1 MGGARARCPAL
12 RDSKTQGKWTST
24 RARGESCANRPQVVQ
39 GTCAPTGAARLRP
52 PDVLRLIRGRSNG
65 SGETRATELPKP
77 SAAVFTQVRL
87 AANLHP
93 CQSIASRLAIARGIC
108 ARFSASG
115 GRLALSVRGKSA
127 APAFRNPQRQFSHY
141 ATAFQLR
148 YGRNQPP
155 LNHFPN
161 HPTTAF
167 QPRPNHRKP
176 QPLHNR
182 PSAARRTIPRL
193 AKTHDSTI
201 LRVESKNDSDSTIPH
216 PRSLNRQH
224 RAAWPWLVY

>member
-1 MGGARARCPAL
+1 MSARCAS
-12 RDSKTQGKWTST
+12 RDSRTIQRIGRDAGNCVAQTE
-24 RARGESCANRPQVVQ
+24 RGAF
-39 GTCAPTGAARLRP
+39 
-52 PDVLRLIRGRSNG
+52 RSSSLG
-65 SGETRATELPKP
+65 DK
-77 SAAVFTQVRL
+77 
-87 AANLHP
+87 LHP

-108 ARFSASG
+108 ARFPALG
-115 GRLALSVRGKSA
+115 GRLALSMRGTFA

-182 PSAARRTIPRL
+182 PSSARRTIPRL

-201 LRVESKNDSDSTIPH
+201 LRVESKNDFDTTFPH
-216 PRSLNRQH
+216 P
-224 RAAWPWLVY
+224 

>member
-1 MGGARARCPAL
+1 MRPATPCPVP
-12 RDSKTQGKWTST
+12 SKKRQTFIPT
-24 RARGESCANRPQVVQ
+24 RAKRGTFGAPFHCQSRNSRFAGLLPDSEVIQRVETAESPAKHAFRGVCP
-39 GTCAPTGAARLRP
+39 P
-52 PDVLRLIRGRSNG
+52 PDPTISQPR
-65 SGETRATELPKP
+65 
-77 SAAVFTQVRL
+77 
-87 AANLHP
+87 H
-93 CQSIASRLAIARGIC
+93 
-108 ARFSASG
+108 
-115 GRLALSVRGKSA
+115 
-127 APAFRNPQRQFSHY
+127 
-141 ATAFQLR
+141 
-148 YGRNQPP
+148 GRNQPP